1 MRRLIVSFTLMA
13 LGASLAVAEQR
24 QPERPAAIA
33 LAVDGAACVAGELGC
48 REIAPGQFLYP
59 GNVLEVSR
67 GTVTV
72 YFVED
77 RTRVALPKGR
87 HPVEASTF
95 HVPSDRFAASRI
107 SQLLS
112 LTPRH
117 TATAATRSAGTPQCI
132 DPEVFR
138 RTPDWLG
145 SCIEAI
151 PAERVNTDQID
162 AVRGQSE
169 PVNANQVSAN
179 QINGNQINAN
189 PIKAEQGRVPNLP
202 QYSHYRDW
210 PMKELD
216 ALQADGFIVA
226 SRQGCRK
233 VAHFGDIVLEQEAPV
248 YLIDARSLEL
258 VTYGLA
264 PLPTACQGALDAE
277 LATLDALA
285 DHLTPVELREARH
298 TLYLSYDLRFL
309 AIQAL
314 E

>member
-1 MRRLIVSFTLMA
+1 MHRLIVFFTLMA
-13 LGASLAVAEQR
+13 LGASLAVAKQG
-24 QPERPAAIA
+24 QTQRPAAIA
-33 LAVDGAACVAGELGC
+33 LAVDGSACVADELGC

-59 GNVLEVSR
+59 GNMVEVSK

-162 AVRGQSE
+162 AVQAQ
-169 PVNANQVSAN
+169 P
-179 QINGNQINAN
+179 
-189 PIKAEQGRVPNLP
+189 EQGRVPNLP

-248 YLIDARSLEL
+248 YLIDARSPDLI
-258 VTYGLA
+258 TYGLA
-264 PLPTACQGALDAE
+264 PLPTPCHEALDAE

-285 DHLTPVELREARH
+285 KHLTPVELREARH

-314 E
+314 EPGFAARGPGTPPP